1 MKVFISADIE
11 GASGLVAREEAS
23 AAGVDWGRARARM
36 TGDVLAAIEG
46 ARAGGAT
53 AFVVADSHGPAINI
67 HPEELP
73 ADAELVRGW
82 PRPGL
87 MMEGVER
94 PGTACAFL
102 VGYHA
107 GAHVPGGG
115 LAHSF
120 SSRLFREVAVDG
132 EVMSELG
139 LAVGMAAHH
148 RVPVALVS
156 GDDVALQEARGL
168 APDALQVETKT
179 SLGFFSARARAPSAV
194 QQDLRVAAQ
203 RAVENLGRLTPGAP
217 MSPGMATVSFKQA
230 LPAEVL
236 AYLPMFERCAADTVR
251 FEVEDA
257 PALSRILQF
266 MLMTTASLV

>member
-1 MKVFISADIE
+1 
-11 GASGLVAREEAS
+11 
-23 AAGVDWGRARARM
+23 M

-46 ARAGGAT
+46 ARLGGAT
-53 AFVVADSHGPAINI
+53 SFVVADSHGPAINI

-94 PGTACAFL
+94 PGTACALL
-102 VGYHA
+102 VGFHA
-107 GAHVPGGG
+107 GAQIPGGG

-120 SSRLFREVAVDG
+120 SSRLFREVAVNG
-132 EVMSELG
+132 EVVSELG
-139 LAVGMAAHH
+139 LAARMAAHH
-148 RVPVALVS
+148 GVPVALVS
-156 GDDVALQEARGL
+156 GDDVALQEARRL
-168 APDALQVETKT
+168 APDAEAVETKT
-179 SLGFFSARARAPSAV
+179 SLGFFSARVRAPASV
-194 QQDLRVAAQ
+194 QQDLRMAAR
-203 RAVENLGRLTPGAP
+203 RAVETLGRLKPGTP
-217 MSPGMATVSFKQA
+217 MRPGVASVSFKQA

-257 PALSRILQF
+257 PALSRVLQF
-266 MLMTTASLV
+266 MLMATASLV